1 MTSDPPRPPRRPS
14 SHSLGPGRAAPLRV
28 AVAGLGFGEQVH
40 LPALAACPLTVPVAL
55 WHPRPERL
63 DKACTAS
70 GLPGFSDFE
79 ALLADPGIE
88 ALVIATP
95 PGPRFE
101 LAKAAI
107 AAGKHLLLEKP
118 VALNAEQVL
127 ELQRLAL
134 AAGVCVGVNFEYR
147 AVPLFQQLSGLLQQG
162 AIGSPWLVKLD
173 WLMGSRADPLR
184 AWSWYSQRSEG
195 GGVLGALGTHAF
207 DTLHWLIGPT
217 RQLSAT
223 CSTAIGERPLTS
235 ARGAQASRSGP
246 GSTPTLIP
254 TLPPTLVPAAS
265 RGSAP
270 VDAEDIA
277 LVQLTLETTAGKTV
291 PAQVSLA
298 SVARPGRGYWIE
310 LSGSEGSLVLGSAN
324 QSDYVHGFQLW
335 QARGGEALQLVEPD
349 AELAFERT
357 WVDGRVAPVQRI
369 LHRWAT
375 AVAEGRP
382 MLPGLSEAG
391 LSQACCDLALRSA
404 RDGLRLRP

>member
-1 MTSDPPRPPRRPS
+1 MASPPDPR
-14 SHSLGPGRAAPLRV
+14 GVPGGAAPLRV

-40 LPALAACPLTVPVAL
+40 LPALSACPLTEPVAL

-63 DKACTAS
+63 AKACSAS
-70 GLPGFSDFE
+70 GLPGFTDFD
-79 ALLADPGIE
+79 ALLADPSID

-107 AAGKHLLLEKP
+107 AAGKHVLLEKP
-118 VALNAEQVL
+118 VALNAEQGQ

-134 AAGVCVGVNFEYR
+134 GAGVCVGVDFEYR
-147 AVPLFQQLSGLLQQG
+147 AVPLFQQLAALLHQG
-162 AIGSPWLVKLD
+162 AIGTPWLVKLD
-173 WLMGSRADPLR
+173 WLMGSRADPGR
-184 AWSWYSQRSEG
+184 PWSWYSQRSEG

-207 DTLHWLIGPT
+207 DTLHWLVGPT

-223 CSTAIGERPLTS
+223 CSTAIAERPLPS
-235 ARGAQASRSGP
+235 GKGP
-246 GSTPTLIP
+246 GPEP
-254 TLPPTLVPAAS
+254 
-265 RGSAP
+265 GSAP

-277 LVQLTLETTAGKTV
+277 LVQGELETSRGQSV
-291 PAQVSLA
+291 PAQISLA
-298 SVARPGRGYWIE
+298 SVTRPGRGYWIE
-310 LSGSEGSLVLGSAN
+310 LYGSEGSLVLGSSN

-335 QARGGEALQLVEPD
+335 QARAGEGLQLVEPD
-349 AELAFERT
+349 PLLAFERT

-369 LHRWAT
+369 LHGWAT
-375 AVAEGRP
+375 AVREGKP
-382 MLPGLSEAG
+382 LVPGLTEAV